1 MEEEIYNDNQENLEN
16 SGSEN
21 DPDNLN
27 NMINVNQALYEDPD
41 LDEIEIEDN
50 NLDQNANEL
59 GHNEIIQ
66 PAIDQFRKPKKGEAL
81 VNDY

>member
-1 MEEEIYNDNQENLEN
+1 
-16 SGSEN
+16 
-21 DPDNLN
+21 
-27 NMINVNQALYEDPD
+27 MINVNQALYEDPD

-66 PAIDQFRKPKKGEAL
+66 PAIDQFRKPKKGDRLKAL
-81 VNDY
+81 VNDYWMIKHLTPT